1 MDTQTESDRE
11 RQLVERVRA
20 QDHDAFGELVER
32 YQKSLYNVVFGV
44 VGDVERTEDVVQE
57 TFLRAIRFIERYDAS
72 FRFSTWLFRIGVNL
86 GISSIRRRRLE
97 FDVFSPAGIAHH
109 GLLRNNGSESPVNE
123 LLRAEQGQRV
133 MAAIGDLSER
143 YRTILTMR
151 FAEGMSCRD
160 IGQQLGISANSVSI
174 VLHRCKLRLREH
186 LKTTDAEDPCL

>member
-1 MDTQTESDRE
+1 MAALTESHKE
-11 RQLVERVRA
+11 RLLVERVRA
-20 QDHDAFGELVER
+20 KDQQAFGELVER
-32 YQKSLYNVVFGV
+32 YQKSLYNVIFGV
-44 VGDVERTEDVVQE
+44 VGDVERTEDVLQE
-57 TFLRAIRFIERYDAS
+57 TFLRAYRFIERYDAS

-109 GLLRNNGSESPVNE
+109 GLLRQSTSDSPVDE
-123 LLRAEQGQRV
+123 LLRVEQGERV
-133 MAAIGDLSER
+133 MEAIGDLSER

-174 VLHRCKLRLREH
+174 VLHRCKLKLREF
-186 LKTTDAEDPCL
+186 LKTHDSEDPCP

>member
-1 MDTQTESDRE
+1 MAALTESHKE
-11 RQLVERVRA
+11 RLLLERVRA
-20 QDHDAFGELVER
+20 KDQQAFGELVER
-32 YQKSLYNVVFGV
+32 YQKSLYNVIFGV

-57 TFLRAIRFIERYDAS
+57 TFLRAYRFIERYDAS

-109 GLLRNNGSESPVNE
+109 GLLRQGISDSPVDE
-123 LLRAEQGQRV
+123 LLRIEQGERV
-133 MAAIGDLSER
+133 MGAIGDLSER

-174 VLHRCKLRLREH
+174 VLHRCKLKLREF
-186 LKTTDAEDPCL
+186 LKTHDSEDPCP